1 MSFGQDGIT
10 PEGANFLW
18 SFAIWGIEISFVIQ
32 ILRFVGELCGG
43 AARIFLHVYS
53 SDKTEVRLISPSK
66 FPLPPSG
73 FYSKVQT
80 AWNLLSSC

>member
-10 PEGANFLW
+10 PEGANFFW

-32 ILRFVGELCGG
+32 ILRLVGELCGG

-53 SDKTEVRLISPSK
+53 SD
-66 FPLPPSG
+66 
-73 FYSKVQT
+73 
-80 AWNLLSSC
+80 